1 MSRNRCLGKKL
12 IQQKD
17 ETDYL
22 IAKLKTDIISG
33 NKLVTTIVKY
43 ETDDELVNTEIKS
56 NNKVKI
62 RLKRGRVG

>member
-12 IQQKD
+12 IQQKNEAD
-17 ETDYL
+17 QL

-33 NKLVTTIVKY
+33 YKLVTTIVKY
-43 ETDDELVNTEIKS
+43 ETDELVNTEIKS

-62 RLKRGRVG
+62 GLKRGIVG